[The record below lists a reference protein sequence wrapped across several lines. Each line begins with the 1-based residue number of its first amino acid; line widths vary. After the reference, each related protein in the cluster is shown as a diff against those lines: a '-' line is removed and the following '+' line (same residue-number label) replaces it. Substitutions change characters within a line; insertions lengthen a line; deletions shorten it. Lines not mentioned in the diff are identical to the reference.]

1 MPQASLRRLGT
12 QRCVMTG
19 NDGRVRVLFWS
30 EQFWPNIGGVEVW
43 ASRLL
48 PALSERGYE
57 FIVLTAHGGLELPDT
72 GTYRGI
78 PIYRF
83 PFWTAFANRDI
94 HLVMELKQRVSQ
106 LKRSFA
112 PHLVHFSFT
121 GPSAYFQLL
130 TAHAHPAPL
139 LISIH
144 DFSETQTGGPDTV
157 VGRTLLSGNCVH
169 TFSTAMLAEARRLA
183 PGITP
188 RSFVIYHGHDAPAL
202 LPAPLPFDPPRLLC
216 LGRLVHGKGFD
227 LAVTAFCDI
236 LHRFPEARLAIA
248 GIGPARPVL
257 ERQVAGL
264 GLTDRVDFLGWIEFE
279 KMPDLFNSATIVL
292 MPSRMVEGF
301 GLVALEAA
309 LMARPVVA
317 TRVGGLP
324 EVVAD
329 GQTGVLVERD
339 DSHAL
344 AEAITCL
351 LDHAEQATRMGE
363 AARRR
368 AQELFSWNRHV
379 DDFDALYQ
387 RLANVATHQDGE
399 LSRV

>member
-1 MPQASLRRLGT
+1 MPR
-12 QRCVMTG
+12 
-19 NDGRVRVLFWS
+19 NDKSMRVVFWS

-57 FIVLTAHGGLELPDT
+57 FTVVTAHGGLDLPHT
-72 GTYRGI
+72 GTYKGI

-83 PFWTAFANRDI
+83 PFWTALASNDV
-94 HLVMELKQRVSQ
+94 HLLMELKRRVGQ

-112 PHLVHFSFT
+112 PHLVHLSFT

-144 DFSETQTGGPDTV
+144 DFSESQIGGADTV
-157 VGRTLLSGNCVH
+157 VGRTLTSGDCVH

-183 PGITP
+183 PDIIP
-188 RSFVIYHGHDAPAL
+188 RSFVIYHGHDAPRL

-227 LAVTAFCDI
+227 LAVTVFCAI

-248 GIGPARPVL
+248 GVGPARPVL
-257 ERQVAGL
+257 ERQVAEL
-264 GLTDRVDFLGWIEFE
+264 GLADRVDFLGWVEFE
-279 KMPDLFNSATIVL
+279 NMPALFNSATIVL

-324 EVVAD
+324 EAIAD
-329 GQTGVLVERD
+329 GKTGVLVERD

-344 AEAITCL
+344 AEAITYL
-351 LDHAEQATRMGE
+351 LDHPEVATRMGE

-368 AQELFSWNRHV
+368 AQELFSWTRHV
-379 DDFDALYQ
+379 DAFDAVYR
-387 RLANVATHQDGE
+387 RLVKADGRFAQNSNTRPRFDAS
-399 LSRV
+399 LAS

>member
-1 MPQASLRRLGT
+1 MRS
-12 QRCVMTG
+12 
-19 NDGRVRVLFWS
+19 NDCRTRVLFWS

-48 PALSERGYE
+48 PALSKRGYE
-57 FIVLTAHGGLELPDT
+57 FIVVTAHSGLDLPDT
-72 GTYRGI
+72 GTYKGI

-83 PFWTAFANRDI
+83 PFRTAFANSDV
-94 HLVMELKQRVSQ
+94 HLLMELKRRVGQ

-112 PHLVHFSFT
+112 PHLVHLSFT

-144 DFSETQTGGPDTV
+144 DFAESQIGGPDTV
-157 VGRTLLSGNCVH
+157 VGRTLLSGDRVH

-183 PGITP
+183 PDITP
-188 RSFVIYHGHDAPAL
+188 RSFVICHGHDAPAL

-216 LGRLVHGKGFD
+216 LGRLVHAKGFD

-236 LHRFPEARLAIA
+236 LHRFPEVRLAIA
-248 GIGPARPVL
+248 GVGPARPVL
-257 ERQVAGL
+257 ERQVGEL
-264 GLTDRVDFLGWIEFE
+264 SLTDRVDFLGWIEFE
-279 KMPDLFNSATIVL
+279 NMPALFNSATIVL

-324 EVVAD
+324 EVIAD

-344 AEAITCL
+344 AEAISHL
-351 LDHAEQATRMGE
+351 LDHPEVATRMGE

-368 AQELFSWNRHV
+368 AQELFSSKRHV
-379 DDFDALYQ
+379 DAFDAVYRCLVKVDG
-387 RLANVATHQDGE
+387 RPVRTSNNIDPRFNASLAP
-399 LSRV
+399 